1 MKLRGSPLWRY
12 FAPRVEEVSFRAAS
26 PWRARPLTAFILIGG
41 LAIFGMGEALMVR
54 SNAGAAPWT
63 VFATGLAHATRLSLG
78 WATFVVS
85 CGVFSG
91 WWPLRQRP
99 GFGTIANLTVI
110 PIFLEFGYRA
120 IPSAHSGWM
129 QLIMLLGGL
138 TAIGSGGAHY
148 LSCAMGTGPR
158 DGLMVGMGRRFNL
171 PIARLR
177 TAIELCALVVGT
189 AMGGAFGVGTI
200 VFAVTIGPILSV
212 ALRLV
217 GRWWSVPATRSAS
230 PTS

>member
-1 MKLRGSPLWRY
+1 
-12 FAPRVEEVSFRAAS
+12 
-26 PWRARPLTAFILIGG
+26 
-41 LAIFGMGEALMVR
+41 MVR

-63 VFATGLAHATRLSLG
+63 VFATGLAHATGLNLG

-110 PIFLEFGYRA
+110 PVFLELGYLVLPGAR
-120 IPSAHSGWM
+120 SGM
-129 QLIMLLGGL
+129 MHVVMMLGGL
-138 TAIGSGGAHY
+138 AAIGIGGALY

-177 TAIELCALVVGT
+177 TAIELTALLAGI

-200 VFAVTIGPILSV
+200 IFAVAIGPILSV
-212 ALRLV
+212 TLRVV
-217 GRWWSVPATRSAS
+217 GRLWPA
-230 PTS
+230 PTP

>member
-1 MKLRGSPLWRY
+1 
-12 FAPRVEEVSFRAAS
+12 
-26 PWRARPLTAFILIGG
+26 
-41 LAIFGMGEALMVR
+41 MGEALMVR

-63 VFATGLAHATRLSLG
+63 VFATGLSRATGLSLG

-110 PIFLEFGYRA
+110 PIFLEIGYRA
-120 IPSAHSGWM
+120 IPGARSGWM
-129 QLIMLLGGL
+129 QVVMMLGGL
-138 TAIGSGGAHY
+138 AAIGGGGALY

-158 DGLMVGMGRRFNL
+158 DGLMVGLGRRFHL

-177 TAIELCALVVGT
+177 TGIELSALLVGV
-189 AMGGAFGVGTI
+189 AMGGAVGFGTL
-200 VFAVTIGPILSV
+200 VFAVAIGPILSV
-212 ALRLV
+212 TLRIV
-217 GRWWSVPATRSAS
+217 GRLWPAAVTAS
-230 PTS
+230 PAPTT

>member
-1 MKLRGSPLWRY
+1 MAFRSATWWQY
-12 FAPRVEEVSFRAAS
+12 FAPRVPDVTFRASS

-41 LAIFGMGEALMVR
+41 LAIFGTGEALMVR

-63 VFATGLAHATRLSLG
+63 VFATGLAHATGLSLG

-110 PIFLEFGYRA
+110 PLFLELGYRVL
-120 IPSAHSGWM
+120 PSARSGVM
-129 QLIMLLGGL
+129 HVVMMLGGL
-138 TAIGSGGAHY
+138 AAIGIGGALY
-148 LSCAMGTGPR
+148 LCCAMGTGPR

-177 TAIELCALVVGT
+177 TAIELSALLVGI

-200 VFAVTIGPILSV
+200 VFAVAIGPILSV
-212 ALRLV
+212 NLRVV
-217 GRWWSVPATRSAS
+217 GRWWPA

>member
-110 PIFLEFGYRA
+110 PIFWNSDTALFRV
-120 IPSAHSGWM
+120 PTV
-129 QLIMLLGGL
+129 GGCR
-138 TAIGSGGAHY
+138 S
-148 LSCAMGTGPR
+148 SCCWA
-158 DGLMVGMGRRFNL
+158 
-171 PIARLR
+171 
-177 TAIELCALVVGT
+177 
-189 AMGGAFGVGTI
+189 
-200 VFAVTIGPILSV
+200 
-212 ALRLV
+212 
-217 GRWWSVPATRSAS
+217 AS
-230 PTS
+230 PLSAVAERSIFPALWAPAHATVSWWAWVADLTSRSRVCARQSSYAH